1 VQQSFLEVAYDDDLL
16 LAALLPA
23 ADLQSDQD
31 LYF

>member
-16 LAALLPA
+16 LAAA